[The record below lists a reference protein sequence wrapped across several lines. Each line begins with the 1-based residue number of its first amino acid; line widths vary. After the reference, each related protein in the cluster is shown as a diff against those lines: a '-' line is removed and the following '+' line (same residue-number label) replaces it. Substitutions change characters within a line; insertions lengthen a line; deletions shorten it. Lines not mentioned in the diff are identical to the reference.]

1 MKQNRFKRLC
11 GVALGLIMLAALPF
25 AVFAQSE
32 TKPADPEE
40 VIITLE
46 GVFGGKGI
54 FVFEGNTIQY
64 RKENGN
70 DPNTLKVNGIS
81 WKDVNVPFELDFT
94 PDFEQATIVERSKQ
108 FYKEIDSSLNARK
121 NGFELSVNNLFGGR
135 GSYYIV
141 KIAAKNQ
148 KAKMNPISPDAIES
162 TNGMNHQDVR
172 VNTSYIVPPDYLHG
186 DRVFIKGAVDR
197 ITGFR
202 IRKAQVCYL
211 VFDAAPSGYSG
222 GGGITF
228 DGKFASDV
236 TVNGKE
242 WSNLSKPFE
251 LSFPVT
257 LSSYRRMNFK
267 AENCNISYSVNG
279 DMIEVII
286 QNNNKKTVPFE
297 VQLFF
302 KDLEKNA
309 FHESSMNGIRTR

>member
-1 MKQNRFKRLC
+1 MKTNSFKRLW
-11 GVALGLIMLAALPF
+11 GVALGLVLLVTVPF
-25 AVFAQSE
+25 AAFAQSE
-32 TKPADPEE
+32 AKPADPEE

-64 RKENGN
+64 RKESGN

-81 WKDVNVPFELDFT
+81 WKDVNVPFELGFT
-94 PDFEQATIVERSKQ
+94 PDFEQAAIVERSKQ
-108 FYKEIDSSLNARK
+108 FYKEIDSSLNASK

-148 KAKMNPISPDAIES
+148 KAKMNPISLDAIES

-202 IRKAQVCYL
+202 IRKTQVYYL

-228 DGKFASDV
+228 DGKFASNV

-267 AENCNISYSVNG
+267 AENCNVSYSVNG

-302 KDLEKNA
+302 AD
-309 FHESSMNGIRTR
+309 